1 VTGLSTDTVQKL
13 VADDTDGRILGF
25 LGEPAVNLTTLNLAV
40 AAASGR

>member
-1 VTGLSTDTVQKL
+1 VQKL

-40 AAASGR
+40 TASGR